1 MLARC
6 HCLSLYF
13 HRSTQV
19 LVKTL
24 WSGNSIFYI
33 KCLHIYTHSTQ
44 FCTCYSTTWC
54 TYLSQAIYFHT
65 ETNSGNKIQ
74 VQNIYISFFNISK
87 LDFGRQKTCMCSS
100 SLNACANGYTLK
112 CWLFFKIIQL
122 LMLLSF
128 GSCRNNCIMQ
138 CVGYH
143 LAYMCSCF
151 YFALPLL
158 NQVISVSQPPSKSLF
173 PATIFFFFFTARRE
187 NREHLATSHLLPPR
201 APMLG
206 KISEVSWEAWLSL
219 SLLCHCPACYSRGV
233 FGMCLQVDPSTSEN
247 TVRFHLTL
255 TDWHTQAL
263 CMRAS
268 LLSAKLGLSRMFC
281 MIIFQGFKNIAVL
294 F

>member
-1 MLARC
+1 MLQSFIKQLLARC

-19 LVKTL
+19 CVKTL

-33 KCLHIYTHSTQ
+33 KCPHIYTHSTQ
-44 FCTCYSTTWC
+44 FCARNSTTWC

-87 LDFGRQKTCMCSS
+87 LDLGRQKTCMCSS

-138 CVGYH
+138 CAGYH

-151 YFALPLL
+151 YSALPLL
-158 NQVISVSQPPSKSLF
+158 NQVISVSQPPSNPYSLH
-173 PATIFFFFFTARRE
+173 PSFFFYCSLREQRTPCNITPASPKGTNAWENIWGELRSLTFPVFT
-187 NREHLATSHLLPPR
+187 
-201 APMLG
+201 
-206 KISEVSWEAWLSL
+206 LSL
-219 SLLCHCPACYSRGV
+219 PSLLLERCFWNVSAGRPQHLRKYCQVSSHPDRLTHASALHAC
-233 FGMCLQVDPSTSEN
+233 
-247 TVRFHLTL
+247 LTFISKIR
-255 TDWHTQAL
+255 T
-263 CMRAS
+263 
-268 LLSAKLGLSRMFC
+268 LSYVLYDNLSRF
-281 MIIFQGFKNIAVL
+281 
-294 F
+294 

>member
-1 MLARC
+1 MLQSFIKQLLARC

-138 CVGYH
+138 CVGCH

-158 NQVISVSQPPSKSLF
+158 NQVISVSQPPFKSLF
-173 PATIFFFFFTARRE
+173 PAPVFFFFLLLVERTENTLQHHTCFPQGHQCLGKYLRWAEKLDFPCLYSVTAQ
-187 NREHLATSHLLPPR
+187 LATQEVFLECVCRSTP
-201 APMLG
+201 APQ
-206 KISEVSWEAWLSL
+206 KILSGFISPWQIDTRKHFACVPHFYQQNSD
-219 SLLCHCPACYSRGV
+219 SLVCFV
-233 FGMCLQVDPSTSEN
+233 
-247 TVRFHLTL
+247 
-255 TDWHTQAL
+255 W
-263 CMRAS
+263 
-268 LLSAKLGLSRMFC
+268 
-281 MIIFQGFKNIAVL
+281 
-294 F
+294 